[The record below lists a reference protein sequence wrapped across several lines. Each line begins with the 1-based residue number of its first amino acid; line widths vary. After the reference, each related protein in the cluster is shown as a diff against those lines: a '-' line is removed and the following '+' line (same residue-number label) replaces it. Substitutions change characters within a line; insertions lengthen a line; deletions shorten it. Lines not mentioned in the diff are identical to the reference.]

1 MALAPNEKLV
11 LGLTAGDAEGVPK
24 VNEGVVVVAEGAVLE
39 AVGGT
44 LKDKSELVLLNEPRS
59 GPFNELRSD
68 CTLLAPN

>member
-11 LGLTAGDAEGVPK
+11 LGLAAGEAEGVPK
-24 VNEGVVVVAEGAVLE
+24 VNEGVVAEGAVL
-39 AVGGT
+39 AAGGT
-44 LKDKSELVLLNEPRS
+44 LKDKSEFVLLNEPRS